1 MSLER
6 VTLDGTHSVIRSL
19 PAVPHGPSTDGGYR
33 LLNDSLIAI
42 GRDFPKKPG
51 DSSYLALLN
60 LRTGDQPSLD
70 HQGRPIGRWGTNF
83 DVLSPDGNWIAIG
96 STGMKDNQPRPQWAV
111 VSIDGKTTRL
121 LGETMPCDAWPY
133 QWLPGSRSLIAY
145 GVQSCDHY
153 EPELYVVPI
162 DGGPARHLPT
172 PGNVGVTLMPD
183 GRNLLV
189 ATVEA
194 NTASIV
200 AVDATKA
207 MSGRAEQA
215 GKPRKPGQN

>member
-1 MSLER
+1 MGLAQR
-6 VTLDGTHSVIRSL
+6 FAPCRQCLD
-19 PAVPHGPSTDGGYR
+19 GPSTDGGYR

-42 GRDFPKKPG
+42 ARDFPKAAR
-51 DSSYLALLN
+51 DSSYLELLN
-60 LRTGDQPSLD
+60 LRTGANPLLITKPAYWQMGRTSRSLARRKSD
-70 HQGRPIGRWGTNF
+70 CHRLGRDERQ
-83 DVLSPDGNWIAIG
+83 SAA
-96 STGMKDNQPRPQWAV
+96 PQWAV

-121 LGETMPCDAWPY
+121 LGETMPCDAWPF
-133 QWLPGSRSLIAY
+133 QWLPGSRSLIAF
-145 GVQSCDHY
+145 GVQSCDRY

-183 GRNLLV
+183 GRSLLV
-189 ATVEA
+189 AAVEA